1 MKEYKSNCKKIMKTE
16 SEILDKLK
24 HKNIVN
30 YYDNLTKEGY
40 KKGINNHIIIE
51 LCGKENIQD
60 YLNKE
65 KSKIN
70 PKIIYTII
78 KDICL
83 GLKEIHSKNIIH
95 CDLKPSNILI
105 GHDYK
110 VKICDFG
117 ISSILEDTKEK
128 IMSEMNGTLAYCAP
142 ELINE
147 KKYSKKV
154 DIWALGCIIYELWKK
169 EPCFKIDSDIKDK
182 INKVEYNKITDN
194 KELQNLINLMLKKDP
209 NERIDIKQVCKE
221 VKNIISKIKT
231 SDNYKEDY

>member
-1 MKEYKSNCKKIMKTE
+1 MGSGCVCDSIGEKPNMPHQTSSIVQNIDKKFDKIIRINTHKNTYDKKKNDDQFEENAKKSTISKDNSNICQIEDKIGKGQHADINKINIRKKYYVVKEYKPNCKTIMKTE

-51 LCGKENIQD
+51 LCVKENIQD
-60 YLNKE
+60 YINKE

-70 PKIIYTII
+70 PKFIYTII

-110 VKICDFG
+110 VKICD
-117 ISSILEDTKEK
+117 LE
-128 IMSEMNGTLAYCAP
+128 Y
-142 ELINE
+142 
-147 KKYSKKV
+147 
-154 DIWALGCIIYELWKK
+154 
-169 EPCFKIDSDIKDK
+169 
-182 INKVEYNKITDN
+182 
-194 KELQNLINLMLKKDP
+194 LQ
-209 NERIDIKQVCKE
+209 
-221 VKNIISKIKT
+221 
-231 SDNYKEDY
+231 Y